1 MTDDVDGGWWSRPTI
16 SPGNPRG
23 WRNAGIIV
31 EPDRYLGIVKSLP
44 PQPGNTIPVLCPCD
58 RKSHTSPIALLP
70 ANTGYVQSWRQKRLT
85 LPYKRPIFKR
95 CLLATVTLEKA
106 GDFIGGTVWH
116 ASGFT
121 WLGTRQQKSPINSE
135 QSPQENVGENTFLH
149 QNLPCLANTHLEFH
163 QIILTT

>member
-1 MTDDVDGGWWSRPTI
+1 
-16 SPGNPRG
+16 
-23 WRNAGIIV
+23 
-31 EPDRYLGIVKSLP
+31 
-44 PQPGNTIPVLCPCD
+44 
-58 RKSHTSPIALLP
+58 
-70 ANTGYVQSWRQKRLT
+70 
-85 LPYKRPIFKR
+85 
-95 CLLATVTLEKA
+95 LEKA

-163 QIILTT
+163 QIILTTYLIIFTFPAAFLDTTYVNLLYAAKLPVFKGHTRCNAGFVSKMILFSVLKTLGLHDFCNFSPNLLRVVYELQKSIVAVYKKLG